1 MFYDANGNE
10 ITVSDRVSV
19 SPSEI
24 QYNLEISK
32 VKTLPLDFEVT
43 GTAASGYQYTG
54 VECSIKNVSVLGLK
68 QPGICEQDHHSVLCA
83 QCFGSNAG

>member
-1 MFYDANGNE
+1 MDWKSSTEGTAEPVFYDANGNE

-43 GTAASGYQYTG
+43 GTAASRYQYTG

-68 QPGICEQDHHSVLCA
+68 TAWHL
-83 QCFGSNAG
+83 